1 MAASKLI
8 ATLLCV
14 LLILALGF
22 LFWRYVWF
30 FRNPARKIPTGQNIV
45 SPADGT
51 VVYVKELEPA
61 QEVIVI
67 KKGVSASIND
77 IVREDVKDTKI
88 LIGIFMSPFNVH
100 YNRSPISG
108 KIDFIRHHPP
118 KSKNLHMGSMHF
130 RTLMGW
136 NPLYKDSLHIIENE
150 RTVTRIS
157 GEFKGHSLPVYV
169 VQIAAKNVNGIDSY
183 KPVGQTVDKG
193 EIFGMIRIGSQV
205 DLIIPSRMGMNV
217 LVRAGDSVKAGETI
231 LIN

>member
-1 MAASKLI
+1 MI
-8 ATLLCV
+8 YTIFGV
-14 LLILALGF
+14 LLILSLGF

-30 FRNPARKIPTGQNIV
+30 FRNPIREIPTGQNIV

-51 VVYVKELEPA
+51 VVYVKKLEPS
-61 QEVIVI
+61 QDVIVI
-67 KKGVSASIND
+67 KQGVSASIKD

-88 LIGIFMSPFNVH
+88 LIGIFMSPFDVH

-118 KSKNLHMGSMHF
+118 VRKNLHMGSMHF
-130 RTLMGW
+130 RTLTGW

-150 RTVTRIS
+150 RTVTRIA
-157 GEFKGHSLPVYV
+157 GEFKGHHFPVYV

-183 KPVGQTVDKG
+183 KPIGQTVDKG

-205 DLIIPSRMGMNV
+205 DLIVPLRMDMNV
-217 LVRAGDSVKAGETI
+217 LVRPGDTVRAGETI
-231 LIN
+231 LVD